1 MFVVDT
7 NILISAADRNTPE
20 HARCHE
26 LIQEWR
32 PEAPKSYI
40 IWKTP

>member
-7 NILISAADRNTPE
+7 NILIYAANRDAQE
-20 HARCHE
+20 HTCCNE

-32 PEAPKSYI
+32 RQAPPWYI
-40 IWKTP
+40 T